1 MIERKFDSFAIPI
14 TFIGGMRYEMYTLD
28 LRPYNTVTGQTYVNP
43 YNNPTQEP
51 TLVDID
57 ENYVLPSINFILD
70 TSKDSKVRFS
80 LSQTVARAEFR
91 EYAPLEYQAFYGDDQ
106 YIGVPTLEQSEVT
119 NFDLRYEVY
128 PSGGEVW
135 SVSLFAKDMQKPV
148 EEVLLVNVERSY
160 SMYNNAK
167 SAVIYGLEFD
177 IRKKIN
183 LFPSSS
189 ATQILTANATLSSS
203 DVNVNDFVVSPF
215 AVTPIEDQTNRP
227 LMGHS
232 EFLGN
237 LALDTILSSGYE
249 ISLSYNGFSERI
261 IKVGD
266 VTGHY
271 YEAPFHSLNFTSK
284 KKFENGLSVSVRAK
298 NLLNSKIEHYL
309 KTDTGNKLDT
319 KMLEPGISISLSM
332 TYDFN

>member
-1 MIERKFDSFAIPI
+1 
-14 TFIGGMRYEMYTLD
+14 
-28 LRPYNTVTGQTYVNP
+28 
-43 YNNPTQEP
+43 
-51 TLVDID
+51 
-57 ENYVLPSINFILD
+57 
-70 TSKDSKVRFS
+70 
-80 LSQTVARAEFR
+80 
-91 EYAPLEYQAFYGDDQ
+91 
-106 YIGVPTLEQSEVT
+106 
-119 NFDLRYEVY
+119 
-128 PSGGEVW
+128 
-135 SVSLFAKDMQKPV
+135 MQKPV

-167 SAVIYGLEFD
+167 SAEIYGLEFD

-203 DVNVNDFVVSPF
+203 DVEVNDFVVSPF

-237 LALDTILSSGYE
+237 LSLDTILSSGYE

-271 YEAPFHSLNFTSK
+271 FEAPFHSLNFTSK
-284 KKFENGLSVSVRAK
+284 KKFENGLSVSVKAK

-319 KMLEPGISISLSM
+319 KILEPGISISLSM